1 MNNNLSIKDLAAL
14 YKAKGRHHIS
24 LFELYH
30 HGDHHDG
37 DHHGDQSFTLDGD
50 SIYEKVN
57 KLYLA
62 RQ

>member
-14 YKAKGRHHIS
+14 YKTKGRHHTS

-30 HGDHHDG
+30 DHH
-37 DHHGDQSFTLDGD
+37 HHNGGDQCFTLDGV

>member
-14 YKAKGRHHIS
+14 YKTKGRHHTS

-30 HGDHHDG
+30 DHRHHHGD
-37 DHHGDQSFTLDGD
+37 DQSFTLDGIT
-50 SIYEKVN
+50 IYEKVN

>member
-14 YKAKGRHHIS
+14 YKTKGRHHTS

-30 HGDHHDG
+30 DHYY
-37 DHHGDQSFTLDGD
+37 HHGDDHQSFTLDGIT
-50 SIYEKVN
+50 IYEKVN